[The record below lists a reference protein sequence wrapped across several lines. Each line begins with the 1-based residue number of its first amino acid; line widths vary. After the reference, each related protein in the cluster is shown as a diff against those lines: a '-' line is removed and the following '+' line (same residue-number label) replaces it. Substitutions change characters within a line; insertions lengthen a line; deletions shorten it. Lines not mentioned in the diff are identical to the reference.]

1 MLRHVAVQVN
11 GNVLVFSTVLVDKK
25 EVGADLV
32 TAVVAADL
40 DLAVVVLILGVP
52 GHNKLLLGVR
62 RDNYL
67 AKWDVSSPM
76 ALGETPTLAVQ
87 RLIYIYISIIE
98 HAVKRLII
106 TKQGRL
112 YTNVKS
118 EGAIA

>member
-11 GNVLVFSTVLVDKK
+11 GNVLVFSAVLVDKE

-52 GHNKLLLGVR
+52 GHNKLLLGVG

-67 AKWDVSSPM
+67 AKWSVSSPM
-76 ALGETPTLAVQ
+76 ALGETLTFAVQ
-87 RLIYIYISIIE
+87 RLNYIISIIE
-98 HAVKRLII
+98 HVVRRLII
-106 TKQGRL
+106 AKQGHL
-112 YTNVKS
+112 YTNAKS
-118 EGAIA
+118 EGATA